1 MPHDKAEYPYGKL
14 SKYPHMKPADVLLW
28 ERFIEKYPNAYDTC
42 EYDVWIGTPPPF
54 DTTVNLETGGDVEGL
69 YRLKI
74 DVVAHTGGRIDVI
87 ELKPRARLSSLGQVK
102 GYARLYARDLKPT
115 GELRPVIITDTL
127 FPDMP
132 ELCKIEG
139 IELIIV

>member
-1 MPHDKAEYPYGKL
+1 MPRDKAEYPYQKL

-28 ERFIEKYPNAYDTC
+28 ERFIEKYPNAYDSC

-54 DTTVNLETGGDVEGL
+54 DTMVNEETGGNVEGL

-74 DVVAHTGGRIDVI
+74 DVVAHRGGRIDVI

-115 GELRPVIITDTL
+115 GELRPVIVTDWL
-127 FPDMP
+127 FPDMQ
-132 ELCKIEG
+132 ELADAEG
-139 IELIIV
+139 VGLIVV